1 MRVLFLRVIAGS
13 AKRIQLKTLDGLD
26 TRPTTDRIKETL
38 FNMIAPTIYDS
49 VFLDLFGG
57 SGGIGIEA
65 LSRGAR
71 EAVFV
76 ENNPKAMACI
86 KENLKNTRLESKA
99 LTLTRDVM
107 AALYQLEGDKVFD
120 FIYMDPPY
128 DRELEKRVLEY
139 LAGSELVYEDTVIIV
154 EASRETDFSYLE
166 ELGFSM
172 LKEKMYKTNK
182 HVFIEKA
189 GKEEIC

>member
-1 MRVLFLRVIAGS
+1 MRVIAGS
-13 AKRIQLKTLDGLD
+13 AKRLQLKTLDGLD

-38 FNMIAPTIYDS
+38 FNMIAPLVFDS
-49 VFLDLFGG
+49 VFLDLFSG

-65 LSRGAR
+65 LSRGAK

-76 ENNPKAMACI
+76 ENNPKAMACV
-86 KENLKNTRLESKA
+86 KENLKITKLESGA

-107 AALYQLEGDKVFD
+107 TALYQLEGEKVFD
-120 FIYMDPPY
+120 FIFMDPPY
-128 DRELEKRVLEY
+128 NQGWEKKVLEY
-139 LAGSELVYEDTVIIV
+139 LFESQMIYEDTVIIV
-154 EASRETDFSYLE
+154 EASIETDFSYVE
-166 ELGFSM
+166 ELGF
-172 LKEKMYKTNK
+172 LITKEKTYKTNK

>member
-1 MRVLFLRVIAGS
+1 MRVIAGS
-13 AKRIQLKTLDGLD
+13 AKRLQLKTLDGLD

-38 FNMIAPTIYDS
+38 FNMIAPSVYGS
-49 VFLDLFGG
+49 VFLDLFAG

-76 ENNPKAMACI
+76 ENNPKAMACV
-86 KENLKNTRLESKA
+86 KENLKYTKLEAKA
-99 LTLTRDVM
+99 LTLTREVM
-107 AALYQLEGDKVFD
+107 AALYQLEGEKVFD
-120 FIYMDPPY
+120 FIFMDPPY
-128 DRELEKRVLEY
+128 DRELEKRALEY
-139 LAGSELVYEDTVIIV
+139 LSGSQLVYEDTVIIV
-154 EASRETDFSYLE
+154 EASRETDFSWLE
-166 ELGFSM
+166 DMGFSM
-172 LKEKMYKTNK
+172 IKEKVYKTNK